1 KVSDCSKDDVVRAV
15 NCASYAFQSW
25 RNSTG
30 ETRYHVLKDIYNI
43 ILENKE
49 ELAKTLSQENGKP
62 YNDALGEILFG
73 ASYLLWYAEEAKRL
87 YGEVIPSFKKNN
99 RIKVIKQPVGV
110 VAIITPWNYP
120 FAMMARKFA
129 TAIAAG
135 CTVVVK
141 P

>member
-1 KVSDCSKDDVVRAV
+1 
-15 NCASYAFQSW
+15 
-25 RNSTG
+25 
-30 ETRYHVLKDIYNI
+30 NI

-141 P
+141 PSELTPLTALQFFEYINQSKLPRGVANL